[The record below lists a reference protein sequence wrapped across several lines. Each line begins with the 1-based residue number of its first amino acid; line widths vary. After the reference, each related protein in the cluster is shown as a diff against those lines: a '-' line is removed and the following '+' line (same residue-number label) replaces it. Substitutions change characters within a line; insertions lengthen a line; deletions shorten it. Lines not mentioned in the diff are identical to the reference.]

1 MITETDPVAA
11 ALDDAA
17 RRWPQDSGSRS
28 RLLLRL
34 VEEGHQAILDESS
47 ERRTSRLEAIR
58 ETSGSLSGIYG
69 PSYLD
74 ELRRDWD
81 E

>member
-1 MITETDPVAA
+1 MITETETVAA

-17 RRWPQDSGSRS
+17 RRWPEDSESRS

-34 VEEGHQAILDESS
+34 VEEGHQAILDRVAV
-47 ERRTSRLEAIR
+47 RRASRLEAVR

-69 PSYLD
+69 PNYLD